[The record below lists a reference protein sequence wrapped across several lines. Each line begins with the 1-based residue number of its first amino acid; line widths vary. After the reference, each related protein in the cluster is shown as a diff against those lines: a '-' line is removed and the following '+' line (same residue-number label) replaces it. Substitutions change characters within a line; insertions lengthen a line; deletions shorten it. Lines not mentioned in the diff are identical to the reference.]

1 MQFSLQLLP
10 PLWEDFTFPN
20 VLKST
25 FPTSTLTVLTELPPQ
40 ALETP
45 RTHRVSALL
54 CFSIAVSSFVF
65 KTSHS
70 TYRRTLILSL
80 Q

>member
-20 VLKST
+20 VLNST
-25 FPTSTLTVLTELPPQ
+25 FSTSTLTVLTELSPQ

-45 RTHRVSALL
+45 RTLRVSTLL
-54 CFSIAVSSFVF
+54 CFSVAMSSFVF
-65 KTSHS
+65 
-70 TYRRTLILSL
+70 
-80 Q
+80 